1 MRKIWHTSG
10 CGKIEIRIPEQAIR
24 DIHQPGDAQDAC
36 EYWLGGVEWIRASN
50 QDIAMSLRETGAW
63 EDHEL
68 SDPRKNQIRY
78 LWIAACDL
86 GDMDESEWDD
96 SEPVRDKSDD

>member
-1 MRKIWHTSG
+1 
-10 CGKIEIRIPEQAIR
+10 
-24 DIHQPGDAQDAC
+24 
-36 EYWLGGVEWIRASN
+36 
-50 QDIAMSLRETGAW
+50 MSLRETGAW

>member
-10 CGKIEIRIPEQAIR
+10 CGKVEIRIPEQAIR
-24 DIHQPGDAQDAC
+24 DIFKPGDAQDAC
-36 EYWLGGVEWIRASN
+36 EYWLGGVEWFGASN
-50 QDIAMSLRETGAW
+50 HDIAMSLRETGAW

-78 LWIAACDL
+78 LWLAACDL